1 MSIKL
6 QGARK
11 NLLKLAGAFVFISV
25 VIIAACAQKGG
36 KNGKPGN
43 EFSKYWYDGNAEISS
58 YSLSQNRYGEL
69 QDGKAV
75 LVFVTEDFSKQKQVK
90 LDHPEKAGAD
100 KLPVLKM
107 NFTKNFITGIYP
119 YSILNSVFTP
129 VDLSGT
135 EKTTCSV
142 QEWCGHTFT
151 QINKKANG
159 FAVSEYSYF
168 EEEGDKTLEL
178 PGAVLEDEL
187 WNMIRINPESIPMGK
202 VNLIRG
208 NMAVRL
214 MHLPLTTV
222 EADIQFADTIL
233 SNQPVKQLSVIYPER
248 KLKIYYIPAF
258 PFTIQGWDETY
269 GEFGKA
275 PATTSARLIK
285 TMRLP
290 YWKLHNREH
299 LPYRDSLG
307 LK

>member
-1 MSIKL
+1 MKYKTL
-6 QGARK
+6 KARK
-11 NLLKLAGAFVFISV
+11 SLLKIAGAFFFLAVI
-25 VIIAACAQKGG
+25 IIAACAQKGA
-36 KNGKPGN
+36 KNSGPGN

-75 LVFVTEDFSKQKQVK
+75 LIFVTEDFSKQKQVK

-100 KLPVLKM
+100 KLQVLKM
-107 NFTKNFITGIYP
+107 NFTKNFTTGIYP

-135 EKTTCSV
+135 VKTTCSV

-151 QINKKANG
+151 QINKKANS
-159 FAVSEYSYF
+159 FSALEYSYF

-178 PGAVLEDEL
+178 PSTVLEDEL
-187 WNMIRINPESIPMGK
+187 WNMIRINPESIPKGK

-214 MHLPLTTV
+214 MHLPLANI
-222 EADIQFADTIL
+222 EAEIQAADTVL
-233 SNQPVKQLSVIYPER
+233 NNQPVKQLSVIFPER
-248 KLKIYYIPAF
+248 KLKIYYSPSF

-275 PATTSARLIK
+275 PATTSARLLN

-290 YWKLHNREH
+290 YWNLHNREH